1 SYGVSVLGG
10 LFTPYSEY
18 RLTNST
24 YGSTRRWGSG
34 VKFND
39 ADRLE
44 LRLFTERQTSGQGLT
59 QSRIRIELQR
69 QF

>member
-1 SYGVSVLGG
+1 SVLGG

-18 RLTNST
+18 RLINSD

-59 QSRIRIELQR
+59 QSRIRLELQR
-69 QF
+69 DF

>member
-1 SYGVSVLGG
+1 SD
-10 LFTPYSEY
+10 
-18 RLTNST
+18 
-24 YGSTRRWGSG
+24 YGSTRRWGNG

-59 QSRIRIELQR
+59 QSRIRLELQR